1 MMEKIK
7 VVMVDDHL
15 IFRKAIINLTN
26 SFCPKIEIIE
36 GFSGG
41 LDLINYLKQGNKP
54 DLIVIDIEM
63 KGMTGYELAKI
74 LQTKFKNIPVLVLS
88 MIDEELSV
96 LRMLK
101 LGVKGFLS
109 KNIDIQDLENAVV
122 DILDKGFH
130 YTDIVTG
137 RLIKILG
144 GAKNE
149 YPLLNLSDRET
160 EFLKLACS
168 DLTYKEIAD
177 IMNVSVKSVDAYR
190 AALFEKFNVKSRV
203 GLALF
208 AVRSHF

>member
-1 MMEKIK
+1 MEKIK

-15 IFRKAIINLTN
+15 IFRKAIMNLAS
-26 SFCPKIEIIE
+26 SFCHKIEIIQ

-41 LDLINYLKQGNKP
+41 LELITYLEQGNLP
-54 DLIVIDIEM
+54 ELVIIDIEM
-63 KGMTGYELAKI
+63 KGMNGYELAKI

-168 DLTYKEIAD
+168 DLTYKEIPD
-177 IMNVSVKSVDAYR
+177 IEIDFYV
-190 AALFEKFNVKSRV
+190 LILIL
-203 GLALF
+203 G
-208 AVRSHF
+208 